1 MARWTGESITMQVGP
16 KWTYKLRLER
26 ETEAGPQSQ
35 LVLGSNIFDTQEDA
49 RMAGEAHLEA
59 EIDARSS

>member
-1 MARWTGESITMQVGP
+1 MQVGP

-49 RMAGEAHLEA
+49 RMAGEAHLKA